1 MLISLDIRI
10 KLPFDIPF
18 SKKIRTFAPVK
29 RLQSFLGAILPYIL
43 FLFLLPISII
53 AWVAITIKRLIQ
65 EIAPRR
71 SGRGR

>member
-1 MLISLDIRI
+1 MISLDIRS

-29 RLQSFLGAILPYIL
+29 RLQSFLGAVLPYML
-43 FLFLLPISII
+43 FLLLLPISMI

-65 EIAPRR
+65 KIVPK
-71 SGRGR
+71 